1 MAKTI
6 FITGGASGIGA
17 AAVRRFAAAGWRVT
31 FMDIHPKEAKAL
43 INEIESPE
51 PVCFFEGST
60 RNRADLDAAL
70 ELAADDLG
78 GIDALFANAGIHRK
92 NTVIDI
98 SPDELEELISTNIV
112 GTVNTLQAAIPFL
125 ANADDG
131 AAVVINASDQCFIG
145 KAGNFGYGLT
155 KGALG
160 QLTRSAAIDLAH
172 LGIRVNAVC
181 PSTIDTP
188 LVDKCFA
195 SVAAHSDASAEQ
207 LRADENALF
216 LRGRMGTPDEVA
228 AMVYFLASPEAAFC
242 TGGLYPVDGGL
253 TAM

>member
-1 MAKTI
+1 M
-6 FITGGASGIGA
+6 
-17 AAVRRFAAAGWRVT
+17 
-31 FMDIHPKEAKAL
+31 
-43 INEIESPE
+43 
-51 PVCFFEGST
+51 
-60 RNRADLDAAL
+60 
-70 ELAADDLG
+70 
-78 GIDALFANAGIHRK
+78 
-92 NTVIDI
+92 
-98 SPDELEELISTNIV
+98 

-228 AMVYFLASPEAAFC
+228 AMVYFLASPDAAFC